1 MGHEIVWTPTALRTF
16 QKNIDYL
23 QEHWTDREITNFVTR
38 VSDFLSTLSHSPRIS
53 RESYKVKNTRIGLI
67 VKQVSVVY
75 RVKPRKKVIELI
87 TFIDNRTDTKKS
99 RWK

>member
-1 MGHEIVWTPTALRTF
+1 MGYEIVWTPTALRTF

-23 QEHWTDREITNFVTR
+23 EEHWTEREIISFVTR
-38 VSDFLSTLSHSPRIS
+38 TSDVLDTLSNAPLIF
-53 RESYKVKNTRIGLI
+53 RESYKIKNTRVGVII
-67 VKQVSVVY
+67 KQISVVY

-87 TFIDNRTDTKKS
+87 TFIDNRADTKKS

>member
-1 MGHEIVWTPTALRTF
+1 MGYEIVWTPTAVRTF
-16 QKNIDYL
+16 QRNIDYL
-23 QEHWTDREITNFVTR
+23 EKHWTEREITNFVTLT
-38 VSDFLSTLSHSPRIS
+38 SDFLNTLSQSPLIF

-87 TFIDNRTDTKKS
+87 TFIDNRSDTKKS
-99 RWK
+99 R